1 LSVAFAIMV
10 LRLHFRGHKH
20 YRLPKIVKKFML
32 FKNLPENNLK
42 CIVAYSHMNN
52 CSILKNN
59 LITKYKSKSLNI
71 ENELKIIRQILDTLK
86 SIKRMQK
93 KLKIEKKLEDA
104 KEAKLIEWKEA
115 ARILDNVFFVFSFI
129 AVTLT
134 PICLFHQ
141 YLIEESPESF
151 NKLTR
156 CLNQ

>member
-10 LRLHFRGHKH
+10 LRLHFRGHKQ
-20 YRLPKIVKKFML
+20 YKLPKIVKKFML
-32 FKNLPENNLK
+32 FKNLPQNNQK

-52 CSILKNN
+52 GLLLKNN
-59 LITKYKSKSLNI
+59 LITKYKPKSLNI
-71 ENELKIIRQILDTLK
+71 ENELKFIREILDTLK

-93 KLKIEKKLEDA
+93 KLRNEKKSEDA

-115 ARILDNVFFVFSFI
+115 ARRLDNVFFVFSFF

-134 PICLFHQ
+134 PIYLFHQ

-156 CLNQ
+156 CLNT